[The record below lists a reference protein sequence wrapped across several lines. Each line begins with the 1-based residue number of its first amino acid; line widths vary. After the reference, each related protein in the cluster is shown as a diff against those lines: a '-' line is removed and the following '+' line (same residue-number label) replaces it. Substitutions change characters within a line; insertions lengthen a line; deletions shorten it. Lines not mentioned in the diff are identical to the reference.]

1 MRLTSYIGEGDYQE
15 REPQR
20 KFKRLSM
27 PLLVLL
33 ISTLASILFGSVS
46 YAILVFLETDNVHPK
61 TLLLWILLRCYV
73 WAALSPVV
81 VLLARKY
88 PVTRVKQARIFF
100 VHCAASVLFS
110 LIHIAMYLTLFRMLA
125 WPEGAVYLRTFRLAL
140 LAGFMS
146 VFPLGIL
153 VYWAI
158 FGITTAIEFSGRY
171 RKEGARA
178 SELEVRLAEAQLNA
192 LRMQLQPH
200 FLFNTLHSLSDLVLE
215 DPSEATRM
223 IARLGDFLRMTL
235 DGSGSQLVPLK
246 REMDFLSCY
255 LEIEQ
260 VRFHDRLRV
269 RIEVDPHAESVLV
282 PNLILQPLV
291 ENAIRHGIARR
302 IGPGRIDIRARLV
315 AGLLEIEIVDDGPG
329 LEASV
334 TGEKKH
340 GIGLVNVRERVHCV
354 YGDAG
359 RLVLTNSVTGGLAAT
374 LSLPVSETETP
385 KVIGREALV

>member
-1 MRLTSYIGEGDYQE
+1 
-15 REPQR
+15 
-20 KFKRLSM
+20 
-27 PLLVLL
+27 
-33 ISTLASILFGSVS
+33 
-46 YAILVFLETDNVHPK
+46 
-61 TLLLWILLRCYV
+61 
-73 WAALSPVV
+73 
-81 VLLARKY
+81 
-88 PVTRVKQARIFF
+88 
-100 VHCAASVLFS
+100 
-110 LIHIAMYLTLFRMLA
+110 
-125 WPEGAVYLRTFRLAL
+125 
-140 LAGFMS
+140 
-146 VFPLGIL
+146 
-153 VYWAI
+153 
-158 FGITTAIEFSGRY
+158 
-171 RKEGARA
+171 
-178 SELEVRLAEAQLNA
+178 
-192 LRMQLQPH
+192 
-200 FLFNTLHSLSDLVLE
+200 
-215 DPSEATRM
+215 
-223 IARLGDFLRMTL
+223 
-235 DGSGSQLVPLK
+235 
-246 REMDFLSCY
+246 MDFLSCY

>member
-1 MRLTSYIGEGDYQE
+1 MPFTNHIGEEDYQE
-15 REPQR
+15 RGPQR
-20 KFKRLSM
+20 KSKRLSM

-33 ISTLASILFGSVS
+33 ISTLASVLFGSVS
-46 YAILVFLETDNVHPK
+46 YAILVFLETDDVHPK
-61 TLLLWILLRCYV
+61 TLLLWILVRCYV
-73 WAALSPVV
+73 WAALSPAV

-88 PVTRVKQARIFF
+88 PLTRVKQAGTFF
-100 VHCAASVLFS
+100 VHVGASVLFS
-110 LIHIAMYLTLFRMLA
+110 LIHIAVYLPLFRLLA
-125 WPEGAVYLRTFRLAL
+125 WPEGAIYLRTFRLAL

-158 FGITTAIEFSGRY
+158 LGITTAIEFSGRY
-171 RKEGARA
+171 RQEGARA
-178 SELEVRLAEAQLNA
+178 SRLEVRLAEAQLNA

-215 DPSEATRM
+215 DPIEATRM

-235 DGSGSQLVPLK
+235 DGSGSQLVTLK
-246 REMDFLSCY
+246 REMDFLRCY

-260 VRFHDRLRV
+260 VRFQDRLRV
-269 RIEVDPHAESVLV
+269 QIETDPIVESILV

-291 ENAIRHGIARR
+291 ENAIHHGIARR

-315 AGLLEIEIVDDGPG
+315 CGFLEIEIVDDGPG
-329 LEASV
+329 LETSFS
-334 TGEKKH
+334 GEKKQ
-340 GIGLVNVRERVHCV
+340 GIGLVNVRERIHCV

-359 RLVLTNSVTGGLAAT
+359 RLVLTNGAAGGLAVT
-374 LSLPVSETETP
+374 LSLPISETETLE
-385 KVIGREALV
+385 VIGGERFV